1 MFYCGREG
9 HIARN
14 CSNKGNN
21 NGKTN
26 IRKSD
31 YQLRATQEI
40 RPDDKVDI
48 MEKNTPATQ
57 CGKHLKLIARICNN
71 SATVLLDSGA
81 TGNFMDPNFQ
91 EKIGISGKPKE
102 KPMLI
107 RGLNGKEMETVL
119 EIESGPLP
127 MTMQNHMESINF
139 DVTPLGEYDI
149 VL

>member
-1 MFYCGREG
+1 LQQFRHYTAGFRSNRELYG
-9 HIARN
+9 
-14 CSNKGNN
+14 SK
-21 NGKTN
+21 
-26 IRKSD
+26 
-31 YQLRATQEI
+31 
-40 RPDDKVDI
+40 
-48 MEKNTPATQ
+48 
-57 CGKHLKLIARICNN
+57 
-71 SATVLLDSGA
+71 
-81 TGNFMDPNFQ
+81 FQ

-149 VL
+149 VLGIPWLRYHNPTIDWKTGDLQFNQCQCFQMLEKQPWLAKLNEWAPQTKEEFYQVW